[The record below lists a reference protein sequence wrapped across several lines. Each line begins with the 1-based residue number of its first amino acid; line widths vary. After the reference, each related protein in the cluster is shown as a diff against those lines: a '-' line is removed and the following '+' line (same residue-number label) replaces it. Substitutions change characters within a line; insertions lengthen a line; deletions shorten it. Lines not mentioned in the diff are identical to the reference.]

1 METTGDRPA
10 TRAARYLLRPV
21 LSAVAVLLVLVWGL
35 SALESRLPSWVT
47 GPRAPTITNDV
58 VVQQVRS
65 VAKLVSTEMTLRDVV
80 QFEQTRYA
88 STKRGLYVITGRV
101 LAGIDLEGGTKV
113 SIDHAAKRITITLP
127 PARVLAVDVL
137 TVRTYDERSG
147 LLNPFTIGD
156 RDAIRGQ
163 IRAQLVTAASSSGLL
178 AKADTSA
185 REVLRS
191 LLSRDGYT
199 VDVGLPGAGITLD
212 RAPTQ

>member
-1 METTGDRPA
+1 METSGARSDARPGRWLRPA
-10 TRAARYLLRPV
+10 LLALILLV
-21 LSAVAVLLVLVWGL
+21 VLLWGL
-35 SALESRLPSWVT
+35 STLESRLPSWVT
-47 GPRAPTITNDV
+47 GSRAPTITNDV

-80 QFEQTRYA
+80 QFENTHYG
-88 STKRGLYVITGRV
+88 STKRGLYVITGKV
-101 LAGIDLEGGTKV
+101 LAGIDLEQGTQV

-137 TVRTYDERSG
+137 SVRTYDEKSG
-147 LLNPFTIGD
+147 LLNPFTVDD

-163 IRAQLVTAASSSGLL
+163 IRAQLVGAAASSGLL

-185 REVLRS
+185 REVLRT

-199 VDVGLPGAGITLD
+199 VDVGLPGLSLD
-212 RAPTQ
+212 RAPGH

>member
-1 METTGDRPA
+1 METSGDRPA
-10 TRAARYLLRPV
+10 LRVGRYLRPV
-21 LSAVAVLLVLVWGL
+21 LLVAAILLVLVWGL

-47 GPRAPTITNDV
+47 GSRAPTITNDV

-80 QFEQTRYA
+80 QFENTHYG

-101 LAGIDLEGGTKV
+101 LAGIDLEQGSKV
-113 SIDHAAKRITITLP
+113 SIDHSAKRITITLP

-137 TVRTYDERSG
+137 SVRTYDERSG

-156 RDAIRGQ
+156 RDEIRGQ
-163 IRAQLVTAASSSGLL
+163 IRAQLVAAASSSGLL
-178 AKADTSA
+178 PKADTSA
-185 REVLRS
+185 RQVLRS

-199 VDVGLPGAGITLD
+199 VDVGLPDIALD
-212 RAPTQ
+212 RAPAH